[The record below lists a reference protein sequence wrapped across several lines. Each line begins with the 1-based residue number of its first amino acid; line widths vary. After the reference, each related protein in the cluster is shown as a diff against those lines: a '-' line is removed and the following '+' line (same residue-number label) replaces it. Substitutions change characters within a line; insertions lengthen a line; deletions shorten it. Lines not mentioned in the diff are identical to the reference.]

1 MAVPVIGY
9 SISRLI
15 VYPLA
20 FEINRD
26 KKIMS
31 GTVQE
36 IAKLASQLGIDP
48 SHMIPYG
55 AEMSKLRHET
65 AAENTPGKLIL
76 VTAMTPT
83 GAGEGKTTTT
93 ISLAQGMAGLG
104 EKVCVALREPSLGPM
119 FGMKGGAT
127 GGGKASLVPEE
138 DINMHFTGDFHAITA
153 ANNLLAALLDNH
165 IHFGNPPEVD
175 PRRISWRRVIDM
187 NDRALRHV
195 VIGLGGVLQGVP
207 RETGFDIT
215 PASEI
220 MAALCLAEDAA
231 DLRVRLS
238 RLIVAEEADGK
249 PLTAEDIGGVGA
261 MMRLLKYAMLPN
273 LVQTC
278 EGVPALVHGGPFAN
292 IAHGCNSVI
301 ATRMAMRLADWTIT
315 EAGFGSDLGAE
326 KFMDIKC
333 GYTGL
338 APAAVVLVATIRAL
352 KRHGGKGPREL
363 TKPDPAAVEAG
374 LPNLFKHIENVRGF
388 DREPVV
394 SINRFDTDSD
404 AEVEVVR
411 KACEKLGVRVAV
423 STAFRD
429 GGKGAEDLARA
440 VLEPASKEKRPLKPA
455 YNWADPI
462 KDKITAIATKLYGA
476 DGVDFTESAKKDLA
490 RIERLG
496 FAGLP
501 VCMAKTPLSLS
512 DDPKRI
518 CRPSGFQI
526 TVRNVLLS
534 AGAGFLVPLAGDI
547 IRMPGLPKRPN
558 AVDIAG

>member
-1 MAVPVIGY
+1 
-9 SISRLI
+9 
-15 VYPLA
+15 
-20 FEINRD
+20 
-26 KKIMS
+26 MS

-36 IAKLASQLGIDP
+36 IGQLAKQLGIAP
-48 SHMIPYG
+48 EHVIAYG
-55 AEMSKLRHET
+55 TEKAKLRHD
-65 AAENTPGKLIL
+65 AVADRKPGRLIL

-83 GAGEGKTTTT
+83 GAGEGKTTTS
-93 ISLAQGMAGLG
+93 ISLGQGMASLG
-104 EKVCVALREPSLGPM
+104 EKVCIALREPSLGPM

-138 DINMHFTGDFHAITA
+138 DINLHFTGDFHAITA
-153 ANNLLAALLDNH
+153 AHNLLAALLDNH
-165 IHFGNPPEVD
+165 IHYGNPPEVD

-220 MAALCLAEDAA
+220 MATLCLAEDEA
-231 DLRVRLS
+231 DLRKRLS
-238 RLIVAEEADGK
+238 RLIVAEEADGN
-249 PLTAEDIGGVGA
+249 PLTAEDVGAVGA
-261 MMRLLKYAMLPN
+261 MMRLLKDAMLPN

-301 ATRMAMRLADWTIT
+301 ATRMALKLGDWAIT

-326 KFMDIKC
+326 KFVDIKC

-338 APAAVVLVATIRAL
+338 SPAAVVLVATIRAL
-352 KRHGGKGPREL
+352 KRHGGKGPRDLIPE
-363 TKPDPAAVEAG
+363 DVAAVKAG
-374 LPNLFKHIENVRGF
+374 LPNLFKHVENIRGF
-388 DREPVV
+388 DRQPVV
-394 SINRFDTDSD
+394 SINRFDTDTD

-411 KACEKLGVRVAV
+411 KACEELGVRCAV
-423 STAFRD
+423 STAFAD
-429 GGKGAEDLARA
+429 GGKGAEELARA
-440 VLEPASKEKRPLKPA
+440 VIETANEETRPLKPT
-455 YNWADPI
+455 YDWSDSM
-462 KDKITAIATKLYGA
+462 KKKIEAIATKVYGA
-476 DGVDFTESAKKDLA
+476 EGVDYTATAIKDLA
-490 RIERLG
+490 RIQRLG

-501 VCMAKTPLSLS
+501 ICMAKTPLSLS
-512 DDPKRI
+512 DDPKQI
-518 CRPSGFQI
+518 CRPTGFRI
-526 TVRNVLLS
+526 TIRNVLLS

-558 AVDIAG
+558 ALDIKG